1 MLGISAEARK
11 VKGTVTSEGKGLSEV
26 IVTDGQTFTQ
36 TKKNGSFSFE
46 IADSAEFVYII
57 TPAGYAANWSTGSP
71 QFYKIGRAHV

>member
-36 TKKNGSFSFE
+36 LSDEEKSKHFGF
-46 IADSAEFVYII
+46 
-57 TPAGYAANWSTGSP
+57 
-71 QFYKIGRAHV
+71 